1 MKRQEGAR
9 KDFKNCGSRVAHS
22 DLMPL
27 AVCDGFSESYSVVHP
42 LQCRAGFRK
51 EDLAGF
57 SETYRPCG
65 ALEKRDTHFG
75 FQVTDLPAQ
84 RRLRNVESLSGSTH
98 VLFLCNRHE
107 ITQMPEFHPKFT
119 IPVRYTKGPIKYAA
133 KSRRRESL
141 ECQRDSNEMQSRNI
155 TNSMKHGLRG
165 FRLVALAL
173 SATVWASAQIPEG
186 KLALGA
192 NTNENF
198 QWATPQ
204 ILDRTHTGWVR
215 GFFPAS
221 QFISGQRS
229 YYGDPALEALK
240 RAADAG
246 HKVILSI
253 KWDSKN
259 GGFGRM
265 PQPGSPEEQVAFHF
279 VDQLL
284 DSADGRLS
292 ALVVIN
298 ELSID
303 TLNADLVPGPDGRVP
318 VIVFIRRV
326 VEHVDAEDRKAADG
340 SKLPIFAGGMTRLD
354 LVPTQQAVATKLM
367 IRLINNDPRITG
379 ADFHLHQP
387 SMASTQRALE
397 FIHHAIPNKPLMT
410 TEFSL
415 VFQWKAHLGDQV
427 DSSESGK
434 EFSNQYGL
442 QPGITV
448 AQFLTD
454 VFERPVPVEE
464 WHQFLASQPW
474 FDGHYLADVV
484 PLMQASGVKIVTYA
498 LTWNPEP
505 VPNPKPVTIK
515 TTPWFLNP
523 LLVPGM
529 AYVPDST
536 RVPENYELFT
546 DYVNYQESRH

>member
-1 MKRQEGAR
+1 M
-9 KDFKNCGSRVAHS
+9 
-22 DLMPL
+22 MPTFAAANL
-27 AVCDGFSESYSVVHP
+27 SSVV
-42 LQCRAGFRK
+42 
-51 EDLAGF
+51 D
-57 SETYRPCG
+57 
-65 ALEKRDTHFG
+65 
-75 FQVTDLPAQ
+75 
-84 RRLRNVESLSGSTH
+84 LRNAHHIPCALSAQ
-98 VLFLCNRHE
+98 C
-107 ITQMPEFHPKFT
+107 IQKFHGEE
-119 IPVRYTKGPIKYAA
+119 VNV
-133 KSRRRESL
+133 RREMKP
-141 ECQRDSNEMQSRNI
+141 NEMQSKNI
-155 TNSMKHGLRG
+155 TNSTKHGLRG
-165 FRLVALAL
+165 FRLAALAL
-173 SATVWASAQIPEG
+173 SATLWASAQVSDG
-186 KLALGA
+186 NLALGG

-198 QWATPQ
+198 QWATAQ
-204 ILDRTHTGWVR
+204 ILERTHTTWVR

-229 YYGDPALEALK
+229 YYGDPAIEALK
-240 RAADAG
+240 SAADSG

-253 KWDSKN
+253 KWDSKD
-259 GGFGRM
+259 GDFGRM
-265 PQPGSPEEQVAFHF
+265 PTPGSQEEQVAFNF

-284 DSADGRLS
+284 DATDGRLS

-354 LVPTQQAVATKLM
+354 LVQTQQSIATKLM
-367 IRLINNDPRITG
+367 IRLVNNNARLTG

-387 SMASTQRALE
+387 SMATTQSALD

-415 VFQWKAHLGDQV
+415 VFQWKEHLGDQV
-427 DSSESGK
+427 DSSESGQ
-434 EFSNQYGL
+434 EFSNKYGL

-448 AQFLTD
+448 AQFLTGD
-454 VFERPVPVEE
+454 FERPVPVQE

-474 FDGHYLADVV
+474 FDGHYLAQLI
-484 PLMQASGVKIVTYA
+484 PLMQASGVKIATYA

-505 VPNPKPVTIK
+505 VSNPKPVT
-515 TTPWFLNP
+515 TNATPWFLNP

-536 RVPENYELFT
+536 RLPENYELFG